1 MSPCWQRS
9 VGEGSSTTA
18 SPNKETHYWAGTDR
32 LGGTTRFMDSSFA
45 EVDGMRYEPYGE
57 NRHSGANLKT
67 DGKFTDPSGH
77 SSDF

>member
-45 EVDGMRYEPYGE
+45 EVDGVR
-57 NRHSGANLKT
+57 
-67 DGKFTDPSGH
+67 
-77 SSDF
+77 